1 MVNPRAHDS
10 LPAEGVGYRTSLVLI
25 WCMVNICTMMLAK
38 GHTPSK
44 FWSRHNTV
52 DGAEVMVMVG
62 ESAET
67 DHKILK
73 SDSNIT
79 TFRVSQFLP
88 EDHETSPPKL
98 NSDES
103 ELNNTI
109 MRRGDFLLCNL
120 TQHFLESTLSFHGK
134 YPVWKHTSDRA
145 LIMIFEGKMLEPA
158 NDKLFEFIMY
168 IALIL
173 GAISLGVFALLALY
187 HLRSWLMRTCWHGA
201 PLVSEYSSDTE
212 VGPMR
217 NRASIPSDQL
227 EQGQEGNDDTNDMVI
242 IMKGIQDKISSH
254 VSGGTKCGHERQPD
268 GSCFM
273 DTADADIDT
282 VEEVVPADNE
292 SKQAE
297 VVAGKSEE
305 SANKAEETETADGG
319 TEQPAL

>member
-1 MVNPRAHDS
+1 MVI
-10 LPAEGVGYRTSLVLI
+10 T
-25 WCMVNICTMMLAK
+25 CTMMLAK

-73 SDSNIT
+73 SDSKIT

-173 GAISLGVFALLALY
+173 GAISLGAFALLALY

-242 IMKGIQDKISSH
+242 IVKGIQDTDQVSVFIMKGADDDDKISSH
-254 VSGGTKCGHERQPD
+254 VSGGTKCGQERQLD

-273 DTADADIDT
+273 DTANADIDT

-292 SKQAE
+292 SEQADK
-297 VVAGKSEE
+297 VVAGLEVAMLIRS
-305 SANKAEETETADGG
+305 G
-319 TEQPAL
+319 